1 MTRSRPRH
9 ALLASLVVSAFALAA
24 CGGGDGYGGGGDD
37 GGGNDDPYT
46 VTVGPGGG
54 TSFSPATLTVPVGT
68 TVTFRFSSGGHNVV
82 SGDACTADGVFCSS
96 DDTGCDSAPTNAS
109 GTTYMHTFTEA
120 GTFPYFCAPHCVQG
134 MTGTIVVQ

>member
-1 MTRSRPRH
+1 MNRSRPRH
-9 ALLASLVVSAFALAA
+9 ALLAPLVALSLAA
-24 CGGGDGYGGGGDD
+24 CGGDDYGGDD
-37 GGGNDDPYT
+37 GGGDDAPNT

-68 TVTFRFSSGGHNVV
+68 TVTFRFASGGHNVV
-82 SGDACTADGVFCSS
+82 SGDDCTADGAFCSPG
-96 DDTGCDSAPTNAS
+96 DTSCASAPTS
-109 GTTYMHTFTEA
+109 GSGATYTHTFTAA